1 MSEILMFDNMF
12 NANGSKFVRALLLSV
27 GWVLSNNVTIMMKRH
42 VSTVNPVTH
51 LLMEV

>member
-12 NANGSKFVRALLLSV
+12 NATESKHSRALLLSV
-27 GWVLSNNVTIMMKRH
+27 GWVISKNVESH
-42 VSTVNPVTH
+42 VRAVNPVTH